1 MVVVAGRWCH
11 GGRGGSSR
19 EGKRSLGLDQRAA
32 RIASDVDSRHVSV
45 PSTTTGNGQPDA
57 VDFGTSYNLFLC
69 LVTREVQHPLCD
81 CVYVRL
87 TSQLA
92 MFAQP
97 DYIAKMEFFHIFFL

>member
-1 MVVVAGRWCH
+1 MNERITSVPLSVSLSFERDGWWH

-57 VDFGTSYNLFLC
+57 VDFGTSYNLLF
-69 LVTREVQHPLCD
+69 VSRD
-81 CVYVRL
+81 
-87 TSQLA
+87 S
-92 MFAQP
+92 
-97 DYIAKMEFFHIFFL
+97 